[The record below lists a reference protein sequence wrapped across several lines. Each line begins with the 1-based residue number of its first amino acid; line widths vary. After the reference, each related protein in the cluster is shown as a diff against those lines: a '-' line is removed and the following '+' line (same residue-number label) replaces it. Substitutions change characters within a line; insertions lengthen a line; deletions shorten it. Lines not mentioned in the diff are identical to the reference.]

1 MSAYPEG
8 VKARDAWVLARRGP
22 KASLDPRTPYAFL
35 HEEEPGPDGRLVPTA
50 VVLVTNRE
58 CPIRCVMCDLW
69 KNTLDARVPR
79 GAIAA
84 QIRHALDRLPE
95 VRQAKLYN
103 AGSFFDPNAI
113 PPEDYA
119 GIAESLGGVERVV
132 VEAHPSFL
140 GRRASKFR
148 NALGGRTLEVAIGLE
163 TVQPGVLERLNKRMT
178 VDDFERAAEFVAR
191 EGMALRVFLML
202 RPPFTTEREGLE
214 WACRSIDVAAERGA
228 TACTVIPTRGGNGAM
243 ESLGDAFRPPTL
255 RSLEQAVEYG
265 ISLGGPRVF
274 SDLWDVERLF
284 GCACAPA
291 RAARLAEMNLT
302 QRVLAPV
309 VCESCH
315 AD

>member
-22 KASLDPRTPYAFL
+22 KASLDPWTPYAFL
-35 HEEEPGPDGRLVPTA
+35 HEEEPGPDGRLVSTA

-84 QIRHALDRLPE
+84 QIHHALDRLPE
-95 VRQAKLYN
+95 VQQAKLYN
-103 AGSFFDPNAI
+103 AGSFFDPGAI
-113 PPEDYA
+113 PPEDY
-119 GIAESLGGVERVV
+119 GEIAESLGGVERVV

-140 GRRASKFR
+140 GRRALEFR
-148 NALGGRTLEVAIGLE
+148 DALGGRTLEVAIGLE

-178 VDDFERAAEFVAR
+178 VDDFERAAEFLAR
-191 EGMALRVFLML
+191 ERMALRVFLML

-214 WACRSIDVAAERGA
+214 WACRSIDVATRCGA

-243 ESLGDAFRPPTL
+243 EALGDAFRPPTL
-255 RSLEQAVEYG
+255 RSFERAVEYG

-284 GCACAPA
+284 GCACSPE
-291 RAARLAEMNLT
+291 RAARLAEMNRT
-302 QRVLAPV
+302 QRVPAPV